1 MTGCSCHVEST
12 ALERQTLRVLLVLN
26 GAMFLVE
33 AIAGWISQSTGLL
46 ADSLDMFADA
56 AVYGTALVATG
67 KSEVSKLRSAKVS
80 GILQMALGAGVM
92 LEVARRLALGSE
104 PLSGMMIAVGLLAL
118 TVNVSCLCLLAKH
131 RRGEVHMRATWIFST
146 NDVIAN
152 VGVILSGLLVMF
164 FENRFP
170 DLVIGGVVSV
180 LVIRGGILILR
191 EAACHGGSAP
201 TPSTNPGSSSSK

>member
-12 ALERQTLRVLLVLN
+12 ALERQTLRILLALN

-33 AIAGWISQSTGLL
+33 AMMGWIAESTGLL
-46 ADSLDMFADA
+46 ADSLDMLADA
-56 AVYGTALVATG
+56 AVYCTALMAIG
-67 KSEVSKLRSAKVS
+67 RPKAAKLRSAKVS
-80 GILQMALGAGVM
+80 GILQIGLGAGVM
-92 LEVARRLALGSE
+92 LEVARRLTVGSE

-118 TVNVSCLCLLAKH
+118 IVNVSCLCLLAKH

-164 FENRFP
+164 FGNRFP

-191 EAACHGGSAP
+191 EAAYRGGKGPS
-201 TPSTNPGSSSSK
+201 PSTSLGS